1 MKKRALEGRK
11 MKKSTADLYQRKLD
25 YNNAYNRKNY
35 RSFSVRYNNKKEK
48 KIISWLEKQDSIK
61 SYVTSLILADMEK
74 NKTAKK
80 KKPAGKKTAAPAKK
94 TARPAAKKSAK
105 STAKTSSRK
114 TVSRK
119 KK

>member
-1 MKKRALEGRK
+1 MKKRDLEGRK
-11 MKKSTADLYQRKLD
+11 MKKTTADLYQRKLD
-25 YNNAYNRKNY
+25 YNNAYNRENY

-61 SYVTSLILADMEK
+61 DYITALILADMEK

-80 KKPAGKKTAAPAKK
+80 KKTTVKKAAAPAKK
-94 TARPAAKKSAK
+94 TARPAAKKTAK
-105 STAKTSSRK
+105 STAKASTKKSA
-114 TVSRK
+114 SRK